1 MYGNST
7 SQPIVFIVGMKT
19 RRKNGTE
26 YPWGVLGN
34 VNMSLTALFIFDFS
48 KCKNNNNKQTNKQTH
63 LTNKQTNK
71 HPYTKHTKIILNNPH
86 KKQPPQKKEKKKENP
101 TL

>member
-1 MYGNST
+1 MTCHESYTSTLGNEDIYCLYLRWNVLDVYGNST

-34 VNMSLTALFIFDFS
+34 VNMSLTALFTFDFS
-48 KCKNNNNKQTNKQTH
+48 KCKNNNK
-63 LTNKQTNK
+63 KQTNK
-71 HPYTKHTKIILNNPH
+71 HT
-86 KKQPPQKKEKKKENP
+86 
-101 TL
+101 